1 MQPDSNHNQN
11 VDPAFL
17 QQRLRDMAEGL
28 TEAIDREV
36 ETLRREGLPIYV
48 SDNGKVVDLQ
58 KTGRVSQAD

>member
-1 MQPDSNHNQN
+1 VQQPGNPNAN
-11 VDPAFL
+11 VDPAFI

-36 ETLRREGLPIYV
+36 ARRRREGLPIHV

-58 KTGRVSQAD
+58 KTSPESLSE